1 MNLKDLFKAPDL
13 GKSLDLFKKGKIA
26 QGVGSLGELAS
37 NPITR
42 AMEKQ
47 IIPDDTKRQELIGG
61 IIGATGA
68 VLAAPAVMGAT
79 GASGAAGA
87 GATGAAGATGTT
99 GATTASNTS
108 LFKNLSKINDIA
120 NLVKKQNLATGQQE
134 DPYYN
139 DNDIYRN
146 RINTAQ
152 RPQVNYP
159 RSYY

>member
-26 QGVGSLGELAS
+26 QGVGSLGEQFVAS

-47 IIPDDTKRQELIGG
+47 LIPDDTKRQELIGG
-61 IIGATGA
+61 IIGTTGA
-68 VLAAPAVMGAT
+68 ALAAPAVMGAGGTT
-79 GASGAAGA
+79 GA
-87 GATGAAGATGTT
+87 TGATGTT

-139 DNDIYRN
+139 DDDIYRN